1 LYKNLPY
8 QLSSFAPITMAIT
21 APQILVV
28 NNSLPAR
35 SLGDYIALAKRQRG
49 KMTAGSPGSGSP
61 GHLAAALFMTL
72 TGTELIH
79 VPYKGGAPAAID
91 VIAGHVDSL
100 FITLP
105 GIMNHVR
112 AGKGRPLAVSTPG
125 RAPALPDVPTFAQA
139 GVKGY
144 ELISWQGLLA
154 PAATP
159 PEIVS
164 LLNTEIVQVLRSAEV
179 RDVLSPQGYEIV
191 ATTPAVLET
200 ELKKGTEKWLQLI
213 KQSGAKA
220 D

>member
-1 LYKNLPY
+1 
-8 QLSSFAPITMAIT
+8 
-21 APQILVV
+21 
-28 NNSLPAR
+28 
-35 SLGDYIALAKRQRG
+35 
-49 KMTAGSPGSGSP
+49 
-61 GHLAAALFMTL
+61 
-72 TGTELIH
+72 
-79 VPYKGGAPAAID
+79 
-91 VIAGHVDSL
+91 
-100 FITLP
+100 
-105 GIMNHVR
+105 
-112 AGKGRPLAVSTPG
+112 
-125 RAPALPDVPTFAQA
+125 VPTFAQA

-159 PEIVS
+159 PEIVG

-191 ATTPAVLET
+191 ATTPAVLEM